1 MRRRS
6 TKNGSLGAKLVEMQ
20 SILESFA
27 AFREWAHGQHRAL
40 ALPGSALTRPERAG
54 WLGRCRTASFQ
65 TAGPWEAPCTGP
77 GATPQFC
84 RAKGALHCVRACG
97 VWGEV
102 PAVRLVTRSI
112 PGAKSTEKPA
122 RQAQASREMKPAPGV
137 SLRLHKHWLQTRST
151 RYAKAGPQ
159 ARRLE
164 KQTAVC
170 AQALL
175 KVV

>member
-1 MRRRS
+1 MAGEMPHGIFPDS
-6 TKNGSLGAKLVEMQ
+6 WTMGGTLKKNESLGAKLAEMR

-112 PGAKSTEKPA
+112 PGVKSTEKPA
-122 RQAQASREMKPAPGV
+122 RQAQASREMKPAPAA
-137 SLRLHKHWLQTRST
+137 SLRSHKHR
-151 RYAKAGPQ
+151 P
-159 ARRLE
+159 
-164 KQTAVC
+164 
-170 AQALL
+170 
-175 KVV
+175 